1 MLRAFRQAA
10 LCGTAFS
17 TLSEIFASPGWGTCS
32 PYKGVGPSRERSR
45 FFFCVFFDL
54 LQVDSEKC
62 MRVRMSVCLYVRM
75 PFLGPKFGSVLESI
89 WRSFCGP
96 KLGSFGVPNWVGS
109 GVLLSPKTHMPD
121 QKVLIWAKMV
131 CGNMTVNTFW
141 MFGALLICMQFGSQF
156 RGRFGGH
163 FGVPNWVGLGVDLV
177 VILGVI

>member
-1 MLRAFRQAA
+1 LPPPAGVLAHP
-10 LCGTAFS
+10 
-17 TLSEIFASPGWGTCS
+17 IKGWA
-32 PYKGVGPSRERSR
+32 PVGSARD

-62 MRVRMSVCLYVRM
+62 MRVRMSVCLYVRT

-96 KLGSFGVPNWVGS
+96 KFDSFGVPNWVGS